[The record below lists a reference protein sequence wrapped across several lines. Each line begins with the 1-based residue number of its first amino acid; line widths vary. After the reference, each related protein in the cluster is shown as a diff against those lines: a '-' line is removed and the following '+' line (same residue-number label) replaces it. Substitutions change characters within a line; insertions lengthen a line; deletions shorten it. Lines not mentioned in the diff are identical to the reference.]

1 MAVIEAGLIIS
12 GIPIVRSEYAPSE
25 KFGDPFIRIGL
36 FTAIQAF
43 AAQAFSDEAEE
54 MKFKKYVIVIRD
66 LNPGEKMPILLYAV
80 AERGTDASEIKN
92 RLENI
97 SRTINIAELILDS
110 PASTDEIKKIK
121 RKIDRE
127 MQDLKLTPADRAKFV
142 FG

>member
-1 MAVIEAGLIIS
+1 MAVIESGLIVN

-36 FTAIQAF
+36 FTAIQSF
-43 AAQAFSDEAEE
+43 AAQAFGDEAEE
-54 MKFKKYVIVIRD
+54 MKFKKYVIAIRD
-66 LNPGEKMPILLYAV
+66 LNPGEKAPILIYAV
-80 AERGTDASEIKN
+80 AERGTDISEMQN

-97 SRTINIAELILDS
+97 SRKINLVEIIFNSPVNTKEIQKVKNTID
-110 PASTDEIKKIK
+110 K
-121 RKIDRE
+121 E